1 MIKKSLIET
10 TITVKILSEEPF
22 DYNNLSDVHYAIT
35 EGDCSGVY
43 ETTQTITYMGKA
55 AANKVKEQNSDPE
68 FFQMDEEGSEL

>member
-43 ETTQTITYMGKA
+43 ETT
-55 AANKVKEQNSDPE
+55 
-68 FFQMDEEGSEL
+68 